1 MIRNITI
8 CKHQALKVID
18 LNQMVL
24 SRYIISLD
32 IVRFVLQY

>member
-18 LNQMVL
+18 LNQMAL
-24 SRYIISLD
+24 SRYISLD